1 VKIFLAILFALASM
15 QELTAPPQVVEVS
28 AKRFE
33 FTPKEIHLR
42 AGQPVTIRL
51 SATDRPHGLLINAL
65 GVDLDADVDHPDSVT
80 ITPEKPGTYPAICDH
95 YCGSGHG
102 NMKMTIVVE

>member
-1 VKIFLAILFALASM
+1 MNWLFLILVALLQSAP
-15 QELTAPPQVVEVS
+15 APPVVEVS

-42 AGQPVTIRL
+42 AGEPLTIRL
-51 SATDRPHGLLINAL
+51 VSTDRAHGLMVKEL
-65 GVDLDADVDHPDSVT
+65 GIDLDAEEGRPDSVT
-80 ITPEKPGTYPAICDH
+80 IAPARAGTYAAICDH

-102 NMKMTIVVE
+102 GMRMTFIVE

>member
-1 VKIFLAILFALASM
+1 MSVLLYLFLFAIMPM
-15 QELTAPPQVVEVS
+15 QAPPHVVDVS

-42 AGQPVTIRL
+42 AGEPVTIRL
-51 SATDRPHGLLINAL
+51 SSTDRAHGLMVKEL
-65 GVDLDADVDHPDSVT
+65 GVDLDADEGAPDSVT
-80 ITPEKPGTYPAICDH
+80 ITPAHAGTYSAICDH

-102 NMKMTIVVE
+102 NMRMTFIVE

>member
-1 VKIFLAILFALASM
+1 MSIVLALLLAFLQLPA
-15 QELTAPPQVVEVS
+15 TPRTVEIS

-33 FTPKEIHLR
+33 FTPNEVHLR

-51 SATDRPHGLLINAL
+51 AATDRAHGLLVKEL
-65 GVDLDADVDHPDSVT
+65 GIDLDAATDKPDSVT
-80 ITPEKPGTYPAICDH
+80 ITPNRAGTYAAICDH

-102 NMKMTIVVE
+102 GMRMTFIVE

>member
-1 VKIFLAILFALASM
+1 MNFLLLILLAFL
-15 QELTAPPQVVEVS
+15 QAPAPSPSVVEIS

-42 AGQPVTIRL
+42 AGQPVTVRL
-51 SATDRPHGLLINAL
+51 TATDRAHGLLIKDLNI
-65 GVDLDADVDHPDSVT
+65 DLDASPDHPDSVT
-80 ITPEKPGTYPAICDH
+80 ITPAHAGTFNAICDH

-102 NMKMTIVVE
+102 GMKMTFIVE

>member
-1 VKIFLAILFALASM
+1 MNFLLIALLTLM
-15 QELTAPPQVVEVS
+15 QAPSVVEIS

-33 FTPKEIHLR
+33 FSPKEVHLR

-51 SATDRPHGLLINAL
+51 VSSDRPHGLMIEDL
-65 GVDLDADVDHPDSVT
+65 GVDLDADVDAPDSVT
-80 ITPEKPGTYPAICDH
+80 IAPARAGTYSAICDH

-102 NMKMTIVVE
+102 NMRMTFIVE

>member
-1 VKIFLAILFALASM
+1 MSYILAILLALLQVQASPS
-15 QELTAPPQVVEVS
+15 TVEIS

-51 SATDRPHGLLINAL
+51 VATDHAHGLLIKEL
-65 GVDLDADVDHPDSVT
+65 GIDLDANIDHPDSVT
-80 ITPEKPGTYPAICDH
+80 ITPARAGTYAAICDH

-102 NMKMTIVVE
+102 NMRMTFVVE

>member
-1 VKIFLAILFALASM
+1 LSYLLPFLLALLQLQA
-15 QELTAPPQVVEVS
+15 APSVVEIS

-42 AGQPVTIRL
+42 AGEPVTIRL
-51 SATDRPHGLLINAL
+51 IATDRAHGLLIKDL
-65 GVDLDADVDHPDSVT
+65 GLDLDADVDHPDSAT
-80 ITPEKPGTYPAICDH
+80 ITPAHPGKYAAICDH

-102 NMKMTIVVE
+102 NMRMTFIVE

>member
-1 VKIFLAILFALASM
+1 MSFLFFLLAAFF
-15 QELTAPPQVVEVS
+15 QTAPATAPQVVEIS

-33 FTPKEIHLR
+33 FTPKEVHLH

-51 SATDRPHGLLINAL
+51 IGTDRAHGLLIKPL
-65 GVDLDADVDHPDSVT
+65 GVDLDASPDKPDQIT
-80 ITPEKPGTYPAICDH
+80 ITPATPGTFNAICDH

-102 NMKMTIVVE
+102 NMKMTVVVE